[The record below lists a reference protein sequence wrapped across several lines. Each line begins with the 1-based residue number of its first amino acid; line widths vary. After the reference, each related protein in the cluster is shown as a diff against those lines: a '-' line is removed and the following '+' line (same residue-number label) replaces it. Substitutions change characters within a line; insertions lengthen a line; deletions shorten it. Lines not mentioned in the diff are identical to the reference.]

1 MLLPLTTPTG
11 GKDKEHSLTQETGN
25 SNELK
30 QAVTPTIFIIKGIR
44 KETLQRENKKPQ

>member
-1 MLLPLTTPTG
+1 MLLPFAPPTG
-11 GKDKEHSLTQETGN
+11 GKGKELSLTQETGN

-30 QAVTPTIFIIKGIR
+30 QAVTATFIIKGIR